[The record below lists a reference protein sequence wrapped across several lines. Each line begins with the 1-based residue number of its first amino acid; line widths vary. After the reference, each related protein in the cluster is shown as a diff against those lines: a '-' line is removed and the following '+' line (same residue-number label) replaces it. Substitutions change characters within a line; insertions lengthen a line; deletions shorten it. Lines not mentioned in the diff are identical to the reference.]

1 MLPQKKAAFL
11 SEEGR
16 LAKTQKGV
24 FPDSGQFTDAFVV
37 SVCFTRRCVK
47 IRFAEFSYSYQRAGL
62 MSMRK
67 LSKTYVGSFFR
78 AWGMLE

>member
-1 MLPQKKAAFL
+1 MLPQKKATFL

-37 SVCFTRRCVK
+37 SFSFTRRCVK
-47 IRFAEFSYSYQRAGL
+47 IRFAEFSYSYQRIEL
-62 MSMRK
+62 MSRYK
-67 LSKTYVGSFFR
+67 LSMAYVGSFFR